1 MKLRIESFSNS
12 RNIKISFF
20 LARIHFSMQFQD
32 LLQLLVEARAE
43 SDDEEDGQSFVNDP
57 YKRKLSDV
65 EIVRI
70 SISFLL
76 AGNLKVNLIIMH
88 KIIETKK

>member
-1 MKLRIESFSNS
+1 M
-12 RNIKISFF
+12 KISFSS
-20 LARIHFSMQFQD
+20 ARIHFSMQFQD
-32 LLQLLVEARAE
+32 LLQLLVEARAG
-43 SDDEEDGQSFVNDP
+43 SDDEEDGQSSVSDP

-88 KIIETKK
+88 KIIEIKN

>member
-1 MKLRIESFSNS
+1 
-12 RNIKISFF
+12 
-20 LARIHFSMQFQD
+20 MQFQD

-43 SDDEEDGQSFVNDP
+43 SDDEEDGQSSVNDP

-65 EIVRI
+65 EIVRT

-76 AGNLKVNLIIMH
+76 AGNLKVNLIQYNA
-88 KIIETKK
+88 